1 MEEKPLAVVRSQGG
15 RSCRQLW
22 STFMVEETIAKK
34 PGNIIFLGQKLQF
47 IYKGKTS
54 S

>member
-34 PGNIIFLGQKLQF
+34 TRQHHIFRAK
-47 IYKGKTS
+47 IAVHI
-54 S
+54 